1 MTGTKKRNIYITS
14 FLTMCLTTAATFAA
28 NAPWHYAIYYTCP
41 VIVAQFVISEIAT
54 FQLLPV
60 SKVNLKHL
68 SFFLALCFLIIE
80 CLVLSFFDRRLL
92 SVAIVLV
99 S

>member
-1 MTGTKKRNIYITS
+1 
-14 FLTMCLTTAATFAA
+14 MCLTTATTFAQS
-28 NAPWHYAIYYTCP
+28 APWHYAVYYTCP

-68 SFFLALCFLIIE
+68 SLFLALCFLIIE

-92 SVAIVLV
+92 SVAIVMV
-99 S
+99 RKSSNQKVIYYRIKIK